1 MPKTLPRTISLRVRL
16 AGSLCLVFLVGMLS
30 LYFAARSHA
39 EAAANRSYDRLLL
52 GSALSIAETIS
63 IAGEDVR
70 VDLPYAALDMLS
82 AAPDDRVFYSVT
94 GPRGDRVTG
103 DTDLPSEAGFRDHE
117 GPYFFDAE
125 YKGEMVRFAVLA
137 RQIARAQQTGWIKV
151 QVGQTRRARNAFAG
165 ELLLSALL
173 PIAGMTVAALGS
185 VWLIIGWAL
194 RPLHSI
200 GRNLAGRQ
208 PNDLTPIDT
217 AAPSDLAQLVVSL
230 NMFMTRLRENID
242 ALRSFIA
249 EAAHQMRTPLAALRA
264 QAQTIDT
271 DDPEDM
277 KRGLAAVERNAE
289 KLTRLLNQLLSD
301 STVTHRSDVR
311 DFEEFDLRRTIR
323 LCLQEAVPQHGVARY
338 AFHCD
343 LDEAPLTGD
352 VVMIGEAIKN
362 LIHNAV
368 THGGG
373 ENIRIDVSLH
383 VEGLRYIV
391 MIEDRGPGISEAS
404 ADSLFKR
411 FSRQNTSVSG
421 FGLGLA
427 IVKRVVDSHGGT
439 ISLSNRKGGGL
450 SARIELPRLL
460 K

>member
-1 MPKTLPRTISLRVRL
+1 MPKTLPKTPSLRVRL
-16 AGSLCLVFLVGMLS
+16 AGSFCLVFLVGMLA
-30 LYFAARSHA
+30 LYFGARSHA

-63 IAGEDVR
+63 IAGDEIR

-82 AAPDDRVFYSVT
+82 AAPEDRVFYSVVGPHDEQIT
-94 GPRGDRVTG
+94 GEV
-103 DTDLPSEAGFRDHE
+103 DLPSEDGFRDND

-125 YKGEMVRFAVLA
+125 YKGEMVRFAVLG
-137 RQIARAQQTGWIKV
+137 RQIARAQQTGWIRV

-173 PIAGMTVAALGS
+173 PIAIMTLAALGA

-200 GRNLAGRQ
+200 GRNLASRQ
-208 PNDLTPIDT
+208 PNDLTPIGT
-217 AAPSDLAQLVVSL
+217 AVPSDLAPLVVSL
-230 NMFMTRLRENID
+230 NMFMTRLRENIE

-264 QAQTIDT
+264 QAQTVDM
-271 DDPEDM
+271 DDPADL
-277 KRGLAAVERNAE
+277 KRGLEAVERNAE

-323 LCLQEAVPQHGVARY
+323 QCLLETVPQRAGAR
-338 AFHCD
+338 FNFQCE
-343 LDEAPLTGD
+343 LDDAPMIGD
-352 VVMIGEAIKN
+352 VIMIGEAIKN
-362 LIHNAV
+362 LIHNSV

-373 ENIRIDVSLH
+373 ERAGIDVSL
-383 VEGLRYIV
+383 EDEDQSYI
-391 MIEDRGPGISEAS
+391 ITIADRGPGISDDATET
-404 ADSLFKR
+404 LFKR
-411 FSRQNTSVSG
+411 FSRQNKAASG

-427 IVKRVVDSHGGT
+427 IVKRVVDSHGGRV
-439 ISLSNRKGGGL
+439 SLANRPGGGL
-450 SARIELPRLL
+450 MARIELP
-460 K
+460 KVPE